1 MARVFGI
8 GETVLDII
16 FKDNQPVS
24 AKAGG
29 STLNSA
35 VSLGRLGVDVN
46 FISDYGKDDVGL
58 LVDKFLSDN
67 QVNTEYVT
75 RMEDHKSALALAFL
89 DENNDAHYNFYRDFP
104 EQRQINTDIEFT
116 ENDILLFGSI
126 FSISKSTRKP
136 LLKLLHEAND
146 SRSTIIYDPN
156 FRKPHF
162 KDLAEFLPLIKENI
176 SFADIVR
183 GSDEDFH
190 LIFGA
195 NSAEQAY
202 QFVLEAGCSKLI
214 YTASDSQVV
223 ILAPG
228 VKIWMDVPKI
238 ETVSTIGAGDNFN
251 AGIIWTLISEELNKG
266 DIEQLPESIWRR
278 IGESGIS
285 FSAEVCKNMENYI
298 SIEFAVEVLG
308 DQHTS

>member
-1 MARVFGI
+1 MTRVFGI

-16 FKDNQPVS
+16 FKDNQPIS

-29 STLNSA
+29 STLNSM
-35 VSLGRLGVDVN
+35 VTLGRLGVDVN

-75 RMEDHKSALALAFL
+75 RMEDRKSALALAFL
-89 DENNDAHYNFYRDFP
+89 DENNDANYNFYRDFP
-104 EQRQINTDIEFT
+104 EQRQINTNIEFT
-116 ENDILLFGSI
+116 EKDIILFGSI
-126 FSISKSTRKP
+126 FSISKSTRIP
-136 LLKLLHEAND
+136 LLKLLYEAND

-183 GSDEDFH
+183 GSDEDFY

-202 QFVLEAGCSKLI
+202 QFVNEAGCSQLI
-214 YTASDSQVV
+214 YTSSDSQVV

-228 VKIWMDVPKI
+228 IKIWLDVPQI

-251 AGIIWTLISEELNKG
+251 SGVIWTLLNEELYKR
-266 DIEQLPESIWRR
+266 DIKQLTESIWRR
-278 IGESGIS
+278 IGEAGIS

-298 SIEFAVEVLG
+298 SIEFAVKVLG
-308 DQHTS
+308 G